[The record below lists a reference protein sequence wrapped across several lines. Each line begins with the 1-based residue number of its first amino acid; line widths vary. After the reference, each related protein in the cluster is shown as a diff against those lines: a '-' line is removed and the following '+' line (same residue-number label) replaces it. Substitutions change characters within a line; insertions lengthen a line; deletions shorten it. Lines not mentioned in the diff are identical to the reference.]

1 MSATGPAVPGSG
13 ERAEPAARLECRTL
27 TGGRGS
33 TVVFRD
39 LDLDVQAGTVVALL
53 GPNGAGKST
62 LLLTLAG
69 LLPARSGRASVDGVV
84 LRNGNAVAAS
94 RAGVV
99 LVPDNRSLFTTL
111 TAEENLEV
119 ARSRGGPAPRD
130 LIETFPA
137 LERRWRVPAGE
148 LSGGEQ
154 QMLAV
159 ARALIQRPKV
169 LLVDEMSMGLA
180 PLVVET
186 LFDTVRRIA
195 SDHGAAIVLVEQ
207 HVKLALAVADEA
219 AVLNRGT
226 IVLRG
231 PAHELRE
238 DSTQLE
244 HAYLGDLALAG
255 TGVSVTGRPH
265 PPRAADVTPTPAMS
279 DEESDHAGQRP

>member
-1 MSATGPAVPGSG
+1 VTDPDLGPGREPP
-13 ERAEPAARLECRTL
+13 PAARLECRGL
-27 TGGRGS
+27 TGGRGP

-39 LDLDVQAGTVVALL
+39 LDLDVRAGTVLALL

-69 LLPARSGRASVDGVV
+69 LLPAKAGTVQVEGALRS
-84 LRNGNAVAAS
+84 GNAVAAN

-111 TAEENLEV
+111 TVEENLEV
-119 ARSRGGPAPRD
+119 ARSRNGPAPRD
-130 LIETFPA
+130 LLDVFPA
-137 LERRWRVPAGE
+137 LERRWKLRAGA

-154 QMLAV
+154 QMLAM
-159 ARALIQRPKV
+159 ARALIQQPKV

-186 LFDTVRRIA
+186 LFATVRQIA
-195 SDHGAAIVLVEQ
+195 EEHDAAVVLVEQ
-207 HVKLALAVADEA
+207 HVKLALGVADEA

-231 PAHELRE
+231 PAPELLADGQRIE
-238 DSTQLE
+238 R
-244 HAYLGDLALAG
+244 AYLGELELA
-255 TGVSVTGRPH
+255 R
-265 PPRAADVTPTPAMS
+265 
-279 DEESDHAGQRP
+279 